1 MAHSSNS
8 PERTSLLCPVG
19 VQQPGDL
26 ENNPPILDDHPTIGY
41 QLNHCM
47 LRIRDPKATLHFY
60 MELMGMRTI
69 FTLNAGPFTI
79 YFLAYPQTPEHR
91 ADPAAFSQDLIP
103 HSVMCRTLGLLE
115 LCHYHGSEDQP
126 PSFISNGNTPP
137 HLGFNHLGF
146 TVPDVRKAVDRLRR
160 EGVKVVKDVDEGPV
174 EGIPTTSWEKKTHCI
189 ATDALD
195 PTFGKILH
203 QIAFVEDPVSR
214 S

>member
-47 LRIRDPKATLHFY
+47 LRIRDPKATPHFY
-60 MELMGMRTI
+60 IDFM
-69 FTLNAGPFTI
+69 AS
-79 YFLAYPQTPEHR
+79 Y
-91 ADPAAFSQDLIP
+91 
-103 HSVMCRTLGLLE
+103 
-115 LCHYHGSEDQP
+115 
-126 PSFISNGNTPP
+126 ISNGNTPP
-137 HLGFNHLGF
+137 NLGFNHLGF
-146 TVPDVRKAVDRLRR
+146 TMPDVKAAFERLRG
-160 EGVKVVKDVDEGPV
+160 EGVKIVKIVGDGPV

-203 QIAFVEDPVSR
+203 QIAFVEDPNGYLIELVPQKIII
-214 S
+214 